1 MVSFFDTVQEFR
13 KWAKI
18 KSTYIDGYLK
28 WINPATGRI
37 HPDLLPMGTDT
48 GRLHPADPICRICPA
63 RALTRSVFGVRC
75 CTEGYDIPRF

>member
-1 MVSFFDTVQEFR
+1 MQLLRAYCKKHRPEMVSFFDTVQEFR

-37 HPDLLPMGTDT
+37 HPRPSADGNRHGTF
-48 GRLHPADPICRICPA
+48 C
-63 RALTRSVFGVRC
+63 
-75 CTEGYDIPRF
+75 IPQTQSAEYAPQGL